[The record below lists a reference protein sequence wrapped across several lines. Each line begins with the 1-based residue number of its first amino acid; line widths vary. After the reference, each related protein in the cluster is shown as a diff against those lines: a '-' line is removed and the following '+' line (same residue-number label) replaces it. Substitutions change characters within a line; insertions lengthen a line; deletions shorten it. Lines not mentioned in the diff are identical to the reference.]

1 MLDFRME
8 SFLAVCRH
16 MNYTRAAEELN
27 ITQPA
32 VSQHIRW
39 LEERYETPL
48 FHYANKRLNLTP
60 AGQLLLTAAT
70 TIQHDDSHLKR
81 QMQQSLQ
88 HPRDL
93 RFGVTPT
100 VGMYLLPQPLAA
112 YHRLYPHANLF
123 LRVDNTQQLCQ
134 GLDRGELDFAIVEG
148 YVRKRE
154 YDALLYRREPYL
166 AVCAADYPLTGEP
179 QRLADLLEHPLL
191 IRESGSGNREIV
203 SRSLNRSNL
212 DLSDF
217 PSLLEVGDMNVLKQ
231 MLLQGCG
238 IAFLYQAA
246 VAEDLAQGR
255 LRALHLLDMQEYNDI
270 SFIWRKGSVF
280 APEYQ
285 QLFQTLRPQADL
297 LQLTENPA
305 EFNGRG

>member
-27 ITQPA
+27 MTQPA

-48 FHYANKRLNLTP
+48 FHYANKRLSLTP

-70 TIQHDDSHLKR
+70 TVQHDDSQLKR
-81 QMQQSLQ
+81 QMHQALQ
-88 HPRDL
+88 HAQDL

-100 VGMYLLPQPLAA
+100 VGMYLLPRSLAK
-112 YHRLYPHANLF
+112 YHRRYPRANLF
-123 LRVDNTQQLCQ
+123 LQVDNTQLLCQ

-148 YVRKRE
+148 YVHKRE
-154 YDALLYRREPYL
+154 YNTLLYRRESYL
-166 AVCAADYPLTGEP
+166 AVCATDYPLVKEP
-179 QRLADLLEHPLL
+179 QRLEDLLEYALL
-191 IRESGSGNREIV
+191 IREAGSGNREIV
-203 SRSLNRSNL
+203 MRSLSRSNL
-212 DLSDF
+212 ELSDF
-217 PSLLEVGDMNVLKQ
+217 RTLVEVSDMNVLKQ

-238 IAFLYQAA
+238 IAFLYRAA
-246 VAEDLAQGR
+246 VAEDLAMGR
-255 LRALHLLDMQEYNDI
+255 LRALHLQDMQEYNDI
-270 SFIWRKGSVF
+270 NFVWRKGSVF

-285 QLFQTLRPQADL
+285 RLFQM
-297 LQLTENPA
+297 LQPEVDIS
-305 EFNGRG
+305 